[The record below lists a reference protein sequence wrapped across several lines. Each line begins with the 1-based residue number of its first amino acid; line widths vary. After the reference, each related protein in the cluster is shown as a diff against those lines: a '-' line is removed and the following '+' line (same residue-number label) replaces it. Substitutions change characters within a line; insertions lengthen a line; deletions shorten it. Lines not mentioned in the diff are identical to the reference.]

1 MEMNK
6 KAKKSIAFKGVSNI
20 VDQLLEINVVFL
32 IVTFTSQYALNK
44 YDLSYRQLPVITAAK
59 LFLFYGSRKAP
70 LNVRRDDV
78 LC

>member
-6 KAKKSIAFKGVSNI
+6 KEKKSIAFKGVSNI

-44 YDLSYRQLPVITAAK
+44 YDLSHR
-59 LFLFYGSRKAP
+59 
-70 LNVRRDDV
+70 
-78 LC
+78 